1 MRHRDL
7 PSISFYLGK
16 RFGNYKI
23 TAVIA
28 RGASGCV
35 YRAHHVVLGRVAA
48 VKFLRPDRPHS
59 LATYDRLL
67 DEGRLL
73 DRLRH
78 PHILPVYE
86 CGTDHDIPYLVM
98 KYARGGSL
106 RERLDQRFYRPLP
119 LEDALIVL
127 SQIGDALAYA
137 HQLGVIH
144 RDIKP
149 ENILF
154 NTRGDA
160 FLADV
165 GIAVVRAP
173 DESERMVDGS
183 GTPAYMPPEQ
193 FNGVVDA
200 RSDLYALGC
209 TAYEMLTGHRPFN
222 APDHVALAV
231 KHAREHPVPPTLL
244 NPKLPSRIDAVILKA
259 LEKRRVNRYPDV
271 RAFIADLL
279 ACATTPLPEP
289 SADHLLFSSQQERK
303 VEHFLDK
310 ATRLYLAAYYAEALG
325 AYNEALRLDASCA
338 RAYLGRGNALYKLQ
352 EYDEALVA
360 YQLAL
365 RFDPYNAEYH
375 SNKGAALRAL
385 GRSAEALAAY
395 KQALQLDPTCLKAL
409 RGLRLA
415 RQQRVHVN

>member
-1 MRHRDL
+1 MKSRGL
-7 PSISFYLGK
+7 PSVSFYLGK
-16 RFGNYKI
+16 HFGNYKI

-28 RGASGCV
+28 CGASGCV
-35 YRAHHVVLGRVAA
+35 YRARHVVLGRVAA
-48 VKFLRPDRPHS
+48 LKLLRPDRPHS
-59 LATYDRLL
+59 LAAHDKLL

-86 CGTDHDIPYLVM
+86 CGTDHNTPYLVM

-106 RERLDQRFYRPLP
+106 RDRLDQRFYRPLP
-119 LEDALIVL
+119 LEDALTIL

-165 GIAVVRAP
+165 GIAVIHAL
-173 DESERMVDGS
+173 DEPEQIVDGS

-193 FNGVVDA
+193 LNGVVDA

-222 APDHVALAV
+222 APDRVAMAV
-231 KHAREHPVPPTLL
+231 KHAHEHPVPPTLL
-244 NPKLPSRIDAVILKA
+244 NPKLPSQIDAVILKA

-271 RAFIADLL
+271 RTFITELL
-279 ACATTPLPEP
+279 ACATAPLPAP
-289 SADHLLFSSQQERK
+289 PACHVLFSSQQERK
-303 VEHFLDK
+303 VEHYLDK
-310 ATRLYLAAYYAEALG
+310 GTRLYLAVYYAEALA
-325 AYNEALRLDASCA
+325 AYNEALRLDSYCA

-352 EYDEALVA
+352 EYGEALVA

-375 SNKGAALRAL
+375 NNKGAALRAL
-385 GRSAEALAAY
+385 GRYAEALVAY
-395 KQALQLDPTCLKAL
+395 EQALHLNPTNSKAL
-409 RGLRLA
+409 RGLRLV
-415 RQQRVHVN
+415 RQQMVRV